1 MRKREYRKID
11 KKRNLKNRHF
21 NLANSSKKYKGCK
34 NIYAYKSNIHN
45 LIYKD
50 VNFENVRYQASN
62 ITYCNFK
69 NSKLLG
75 VDFVN
80 TNLKYTNFKGAKLE
94 EVIFF
99 NCNLKNVNFEN
110 VQFKKVFFISTNI
123 KNAKNLNL
131 DEGCVYINSY
141 PNIEL
146 NTEILNAID
155 KLKNCSEIYKSH
167 VLHVNKNKINLWNI
181 NLLLNYGQENL
192 TRCMQALLRRKN
204 KHNFYT
210 VYSYEKY
217 IENYLKI

>member
-1 MRKREYRKID
+1 MRKRKYRKIY
-11 KKRNLKNRHF
+11 KKRNLKNKYF
-21 NLANSSKKYKGCK
+21 NLANSTKKYKGCK

-50 VNFENVRYQASN
+50 ANFENVRYQASN

-75 VDFVN
+75 VDFAN

-99 NCNLKNVNFEN
+99 NCNLKNVR
-110 VQFKKVFFISTNI
+110 
-123 KNAKNLNL
+123 NLNL

-146 NTEILNAID
+146 NTDILNAID

-210 VYSYEKY
+210 VYSYKKF